1 MNWISRN
8 NEWYIANTDIY
19 INYQYFIYTVVKNS
33 REQQSFTNLETA
45 KRYAENLNR

>member
-8 NEWYIANTDIY
+8 NKWYLANTSIY
-19 INYQYFIYTVVKNS
+19 IKYQYFLYTVVKDG
-33 REQQSFTNLETA
+33 REQQSFKDLETA